1 MIENPEWNSK
11 RNVYQFRNK
20 GSSDIDSNQA
30 SIGYSGNSD
39 VDVHVNI
46 DVDTRPIAYAVLCSL
61 LATKQLSQSE
71 FETAVKKMEELT
83 GGNSKMRKTIND
95 DSSSREQVR
104 KKGASQLRIFGP
116 NIF

>member
-20 GSSDIDSNQA
+20 GSSDLDSNQA
-30 SIGYSGNSD
+30 SIGHSGNSD

-71 FETAVKKMEELT
+71 FEIAVKKMEELT
-83 GGNSKMRKTIND
+83 GGNSRMRQTIND
-95 DSSSREQVR
+95 ASSSREQVR
-104 KKGASQLRIFGP
+104 KKGTSQLRIFGP
-116 NIF
+116 NFF